1 MQVEQLADII
11 AEVIKEKL
19 QLNNKKPLKQCHGI
33 VNKLEDNKIP
43 VGISNRHIHLSDRD
57 FAELFGAGAKFTIF
71 KELSQPGQFAS
82 DQLVTL
88 VGPKGVIEKVRVLG
102 PTRKK
107 TQVEISVSDCFK
119 LGIQAPIRDSGHL
132 EGSARIALV
141 GPAGSVT
148 ISEGCIIPARHIHM
162 HLKDADRFGVKDG
175 DRVTVKVSGPRSIIF
190 HEVLARVSK
199 NYVLEMH
206 VDIDEANAA
215 CLKNND
221 YLEILGIPGDS
232 ASPTGSDRLSF

>member
-1 MQVEQLADII
+1 MQENQLVEIITEIIKEQLQLHN
-11 AEVIKEKL
+11 KTSFKHCCRPSEK
-19 QLNNKKPLKQCHGI
+19 I
-33 VNKLEDNKIP
+33 EDKKIP
-43 VGISNRHIHLSDRD
+43 VGISNRHVHLSDKD
-57 FAELFGAGAKFTIF
+57 LAKLFGPTAKLTNLR
-71 KELSQPGQFAS
+71 ELSQPGQFAS
-82 DQLVTL
+82 EQMVTL

-119 LGIQAPIRDSGHL
+119 LGIQAPIRDSGVL
-132 EGSARIALV
+132 EGSARITLV

-162 HLKDADRFGVKDG
+162 HPNDAIKFGVKDG
-175 DRVTVKVSGPRSIIF
+175 DRVTVKVSGPRGVMF
-190 HEVLARVSK
+190 YEVLVRVSK

-221 YLEILGIPGDS
+221 SLEIV
-232 ASPTGSDRLSF
+232 